1 MSKQRI
7 LVADDE
13 EAICDVIRFNLEI
26 EGYDVE
32 VAYSAEE
39 ALSKDI
45 ASKDL
50 LILDVMMGA
59 MSGFTLARK
68 LKEDPATASV
78 PIIFCTAKDTENDT
92 VAGFTIGAD
101 DYIRKPFS
109 VREMVARV
117 KAVLRRSMPAP
128 AATPN
133 HSVVEFESLVLDL
146 DSKECTIDS
155 TPVSLTKK
163 EFELLTLLLT
173 NRGQIFSREELLQ
186 RVWSSDVV
194 VVDRTVDVFVARLRK
209 KIGDYGH
216 HIVTRH
222 GYGYGFAG

>member
-7 LVADDE
+7 LVVDDE
-13 EAICDVIRFNLEI
+13 EAICDVISFNLEI

-32 VAYSAEE
+32 AAYSAEE
-39 ALSKDI
+39 ALTKDI

-117 KAVLRRSMPAP
+117 KAVLRRSM
-128 AATPN
+128 
-133 HSVVEFESLVLDL
+133 HSSPEPSRSIVEFEGLTLDL
-146 DSKECTIDS
+146 DSKECTIDG

-173 NRGQIFSREELLQ
+173 NRGQIFSRDELLQ

-194 VVDRTVDVFVARLRK
+194 VVDRTVDVFVTRLRK